1 MTNSIRI
8 LKKSDTKIN
17 EFNIKKK
24 HKKKLNKEAILKNLN
39 KRNFKTKTIQF
50 LGLALRYALLISLG
64 FVILTQLLTTLRMAI
79 TDHSM
84 LGMKNSIWIP
94 PAMSDQ
100 SFREAWLILDYPK
113 ALLFSLVNT
122 TILMILQTLCSALAA
137 YSFARLKFKGSNVL
151 FGVVIF
157 TIIVPSQS
165 IMLAQYIEFRNFDIF
180 GIFKALTGQPIN
192 MIGSTIGIYILAATG
207 MGVKGGLF
215 IYILRQSFRNLPLS
229 VEEAAFVDGAGFLK
243 TFFKIVLPS
252 ASSAL
257 ITVGVLSFVWNYADI
272 YTMSLLSPTKLHL
285 PLRLVHAQLNMGWS
299 ISDIAKYMPPEYAVD
314 IESPLVHIAVT
325 NASALLVILPLLVI
339 YLFIQRKFIQGV
351 ERSGL
356 GGD

>member
-1 MTNSIRI
+1 MINSSQ
-8 LKKSDTKIN
+8 LFKKSNAKIN
-17 EFNIKKK
+17 YFFVKKEKKEKLNMEDMFKKLSKK
-24 HKKKLNKEAILKNLN
+24 H
-39 KRNFKTKTIQF
+39 FKTNAMNT
-50 LGLALRYALLISLG
+50 LGLAVRYALLISLG
-64 FVILTQLLTTLRMAI
+64 FVILTQLLTTFKMAI

-94 PAMSDQ
+94 SAISDQ

-113 ALLFSLVNT
+113 ALMFSIVNT
-122 TILMILQTLCSALAA
+122 SVLMVLQTLCAALAA
-137 YSFARLKFKGSNVL
+137 YSFARLKFRGSKIL
-151 FGVVIF
+151 FAMVIF

-165 IMLAQYIEFRNFDIF
+165 IMLAQYIGFRNFDIF

-215 IYILRQSFRNLPLS
+215 IYILLQSFRNLPLS
-229 VEEAAFVDGAGFLK
+229 IEEAAFVDGAGFLR
-243 TFFKIVLPS
+243 TFFKVVLPS

-272 YTMSLLSPTKLHL
+272 YTMSLLSPTDLHL
-285 PLRLVHAQLNMGWS
+285 PLRLVHAQLNMNWT
-299 ISDIAKYMPPEYAVD
+299 IMDIAQYMPPEYAVE
-314 IESPLVHIAVT
+314 INSPLVHIAVT
-325 NASALLVILPLLVI
+325 NACALLVILPLLVI
-339 YLFIQRKFIQGV
+339 YLFVQKRFIQGV